1 MAIRKFLSFLLQ
13 TIMTGLAAAFLYI
26 LLIDPDLLRNSGT
39 IVEVIES
46 SQQTAAETAT
56 DTARKDNWNGP
67 VSYADAVEKAVPAV
81 VNIHTAKVITHRAHP
96 LLKDPIFQK
105 FFGDRF
111 AKARKELQ
119 TSLGSGVLISSQGFV
134 LTNNHVIEGADQI
147 NILLADGRSA
157 RARVVGT
164 DLDTDLAI
172 LHITIEKLPSI
183 IIGDSSRLRVGDVA
197 LAIGNPFGVGQT
209 VTSGI
214 ISATGRNHLG
224 ITAYEDFIQTDAAI
238 NPGNSGGALIN
249 TQGELIA
256 INSAIYSKS
265 GGSQGIGF
273 AIPINLAKGVMTQ
286 IIENGYVV
294 RGWLGIEAQDLTAQV
309 AKRIGLSDTTGM
321 LIGAVIDDG
330 PAADAGLLPGDIIL
344 TVNGEPVVDTSE
356 VMKTISLQQPGTV
369 IELGGLR
376 KGASFT
382 TRAKVI
388 QRPGISKPA
397 G

>member
-26 LLIDPDLLRNSGT
+26 LLIDPELLRNSGT

-46 SQQTAAETAT
+46 SQQTVAETAT

-388 QRPGISKPA
+388 QRPGRTRPA
-397 G
+397 S